1 MDNLSLG
8 MVSGQLARS
17 RGLGAWDWE
26 AISNTAN
33 DILDIG
39 SKVATTVQTIKA
51 PAVATPYIPSSAP
64 YPMLDPEQP
73 EPPKPKMSTGAKVAL
88 AVGGVALVGGITYAI
103 VSKKKRRK

>member
-39 SKVATTVQTIKA
+39 SKVAMTVQTIKA
-51 PAVATPYIPSSAP
+51 PAGTTPYIPSSAP
-64 YPMLDPEQP
+64 YPMLDLEQP
-73 EPPKPKMSTGAKVAL
+73 EPPKPKMSTWAKVAIGIGG
-88 AVGGVALVGGITYAI
+88 AAVVGGLVYLAT
-103 VSKKKRRK
+103 RRKGRK